1 MSAHRLSD
9 VRHSQLLGR
18 SSFLPTRR
26 LPRPLRQSAVTHQ
39 GSGPWNNLRNAN
51 QPMRVLLSSLPR
63 GDSKMT
69 RHDWELLDKQL
80 GTATSP
86 PRQSTTTIG
95 LMIVAVFL
103 VGIGIGD
110 ILSKS
115 KQANTNTA
123 AMVTAMMRDGG
134 EIVSSGL

>member
-1 MSAHRLSD
+1 
-9 VRHSQLLGR
+9 
-18 SSFLPTRR
+18 
-26 LPRPLRQSAVTHQ
+26 
-39 GSGPWNNLRNAN
+39 
-51 QPMRVLLSSLPR
+51 
-63 GDSKMT
+63 MT

-80 GTATSP
+80 WTATSP

-103 VGIGIGD
+103 VGTGIGD

-115 KQANTNTA
+115 KQANTNH
-123 AMVTAMMRDGG
+123 AMVTAMIRDGG

>member
-1 MSAHRLSD
+1 
-9 VRHSQLLGR
+9 
-18 SSFLPTRR
+18 
-26 LPRPLRQSAVTHQ
+26 
-39 GSGPWNNLRNAN
+39 
-51 QPMRVLLSSLPR
+51 
-63 GDSKMT
+63 MT

-80 GTATSP
+80 WTATSP

-115 KQANTNTA
+115 KQANTNYA
-123 AMVTAMMRDGG
+123 AVMSRIA
-134 EIVSSGL
+134 EAPQ